1 MPFIRI
7 LSTISILL
15 LAGCSDSK
23 TADSKQSPG
32 KDHIFQGQARAL
44 EKAKGVE
51 QTVQDAAEQQRRA
64 MDREDQ

>member
-1 MPFIRI
+1 MPFFRI
-7 LSTISILL
+7 LSAISFLL

-23 TADSKQSPG
+23 TADSKEPSG
-32 KDHIFQGQARAL
+32 KEHVFQGQARAL

-64 MDREDQ
+64 MDRQDQ